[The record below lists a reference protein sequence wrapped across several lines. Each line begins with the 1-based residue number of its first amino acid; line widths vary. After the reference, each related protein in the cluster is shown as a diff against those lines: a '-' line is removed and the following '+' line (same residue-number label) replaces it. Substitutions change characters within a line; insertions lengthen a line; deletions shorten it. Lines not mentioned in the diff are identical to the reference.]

1 MTDINLS
8 ILIFVSSTVCAFA
21 LIFAVTHYWQLYQSR
36 FKTNADENLQKMFM
50 FVDAN
55 RIFAANIGF
64 IIFAPPIVY
73 FFSGNIFYAVLVFLV
88 ILATPRVTIKLME
101 SRRRS
106 KIVSAL
112 PDALAQ
118 IAGNLTSGATFTS
131 AIEHMVSET
140 NGPISQEF
148 GLLLKEQ
155 KIGIS
160 PQDALAN
167 LAERVDLEEIDLV
180 VTATLISRDVGG
192 NLAETFL
199 RLSHM
204 LRRKIEMEG
213 KIKALTSQGKLQ
225 GWVVAALPFGII
237 AALTVVE
244 PQGIEPIFSTILGW
258 GFLTVI
264 IILEL
269 MGALMIR
276 KIVSIDI

>member
-21 LIFAVTHYWQLYQSR
+21 LVFAMTHYWQLYQSR
-36 FKTNADENLQKMFM
+36 FKSNADENLQKMFM

-64 IIFAPPIVY
+64 IIFAPLIVY
-73 FFSGNIFYAVLVFLV
+73 VLSGNIFYAVVVFLV
-88 ILATPRVTIKLME
+88 ILAAPKITIKLME
-101 SRRRS
+101 RRRRS

-118 IAGNLTSGATFTS
+118 IAGSLTSGATFTS

-160 PQDALAN
+160 PQDAPAN

-192 NLAETFL
+192 E
-199 RLSHM
+199 
-204 LRRKIEMEG
+204 
-213 KIKALTSQGKLQ
+213 
-225 GWVVAALPFGII
+225 FG
-237 AALTVVE
+237 
-244 PQGIEPIFSTILGW
+244 
-258 GFLTVI
+258 
-264 IILEL
+264 
-269 MGALMIR
+269 
-276 KIVSIDI
+276 